1 MAYIIE
7 CSTEKLF
14 LITSGLFSLDI
25 VPKIHSLSQI
35 EYIYIFCCNEN
46 KYQQLTKN
54 YNKIHGIF
62 INTNNLINKLKK
74 DIIQST
80 RNENFIENSIRNSSD
95 DQPSIIQFDILVD
108 TLVRM
113 SDEADN
119 KATKDMIEQCRSY
132 YSNNQNQLDIIDQFE
147 KEYQFDQ
154 AIKWYMRDA
163 FVYRLLNRAFRTE
176 NIDIIYIF
184 RFFVKNLY
192 HPCKQ
197 NSCLIVGNYSELDIR
212 NKEVT
217 MVNTNEQDLM
227 FHITYTAIQYTHR
240 EEIIQRQLQNYG
252 LADALARDVLK
263 LLDQIETL
271 I

>member
-197 NSCLIVGNYSELDIR
+197 NSCLIVGESDIR
-212 NKEVT
+212 W
-217 MVNTNEQDLM
+217 MSCSD
-227 FHITYTAIQYTHR
+227 
-240 EEIIQRQLQNYG
+240 
-252 LADALARDVLK
+252 
-263 LLDQIETL
+263 
-271 I
+271 